1 MQIVGVRHF
10 PSPYDPVIHFK
21 ATKVGGACS
30 HLGSIGPKVGG
41 ALAPLALWLPRP
53 WQRLPRTSAL
63 LIGTCAVYIHFSI
76 VTRLK
81 VSDLDLIEIGLS
93 ALYGF
98 SVRS

>member
-41 ALAPLALWLPRP
+41 TLAPLALWLPRP
-53 WQRLPRTSAL
+53 WSAA
-63 LIGTCAVYIHFSI
+63 AVDSSSA
-76 VTRLK
+76 
-81 VSDLDLIEIGLS
+81 VSEDAVNAVNVVIQDS
-93 ALYGF
+93 RAHAT
-98 SVRS
+98 VQ